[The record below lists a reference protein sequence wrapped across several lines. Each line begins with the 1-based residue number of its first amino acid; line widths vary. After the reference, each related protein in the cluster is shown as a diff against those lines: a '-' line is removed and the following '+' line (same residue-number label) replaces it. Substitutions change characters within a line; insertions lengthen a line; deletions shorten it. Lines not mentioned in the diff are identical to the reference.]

1 MRRRFRFVL
10 TDAMQASGES
20 AAERRVT
27 KRAWILGGVLAI
39 AAPTVLLGQQQR
51 AGYLPSGTIDI
62 THVLPP
68 APQKGDL
75 RYAADR
81 AIFKAT
87 RHWLGTPR
95 GELATRDVNTGIP
108 YMMSAFSCS
117 VGVALTPQNAP
128 ALVKVVG
135 KAGIDTQT
143 QSGAAKDYF
152 KRLRPFQIDK
162 GKTCQAPEELKGSY
176 DYPSGHATW
185 AWTWASLLTELA
197 PDRATAIMARGR
209 AYGESRIVC
218 GVHNSTAVEAGRMT
232 SASTLAAVHAQA
244 AFQADLALAR
254 AELTALRADP
264 ATPKPENCAAEATL
278 VSQPIL

>member
-1 MRRRFRFVL
+1 M
-10 TDAMQASGES
+10 
-20 AAERRVT
+20 T
-27 KRAWILGGVLAI
+27 KRAWILGGMLAV
-39 AAPTVLLGQQQR
+39 AVPALVYGQQPR
-51 AGYLPSGTIDI
+51 AGYLPSGTIDV
-62 THVLPP
+62 THILPA
-68 APQKGDL
+68 APQKGDA
-75 RYAADR
+75 RYEGDR

-95 GELATRDVNTGIP
+95 GDLATRDVNTGVP
-108 YMMSAFSCS
+108 YMMSAYSCA

-128 ALVKVVG
+128 TLVKVIS

-185 AWTWASLLTELA
+185 AWTWASLLSELV
-197 PDRATAIMARGR
+197 PDRATMIMARGR

-218 GVHNSTAVEAGRMT
+218 GVHNATAVEAGRMT

-254 AELTALRADP
+254 AEMTALRADP
-264 ATPKPENCAAEATL
+264 ATPKPENCAAEAAL